1 MTETLTTAPRREF
14 QSFHDSVIEIAK
26 LALYVHGRREVTLDD
41 VDAVMSDVSSLAVDQ
56 VVDAAFGGD
65 RTRIDQGYRRLE
77 GASGDRQR
85 YHNLLAE
92 LELVLDQLRR
102 RIGQTFTLDEL
113 AAAYAGADRWVQDA
127 LAEHAL
133 VPGWPARLTTVQDAA
148 FHVYSR
154 GAVDYRP

>member
-1 MTETLTTAPRREF
+1 MPLET
-14 QSFHDSVIEIAK
+14 IEA
-26 LALYVHGRREVTLDD
+26 
-41 VDAVMSDVSSLAVDQ
+41 
-56 VVDAAFGGD
+56 
-65 RTRIDQGYRRLE
+65 TRHEWEEGYRRLE

-92 LELVLDQLRR
+92 LELVLDELRR

-127 LAEHAL
+127 LAERAL
-133 VPGWPARLTTVQDAA
+133 VAGWPARLTTVQDAA